1 MRAGSVCVFAR
12 LMNAKRCVS
21 VKRYEKP
28 LILQPHHANKAW
40 LILTAT
46 LSVPL
51 LLLPDSILLSQQN
64 ATVCVCGRARAGSLA
79 WALSCKKWPA
89 LWGAVEEENN
99 LW

>member
-1 MRAGSVCVFAR
+1 MCVCFVP
-12 LMNAKRCVS
+12 MNAKRCVS
-21 VKRYEKP
+21 VKRCEKP

-51 LLLPDSILLSQQN
+51 LLLPDSILLNQQN
-64 ATVCVCGRARAGSLA
+64 ASVCAGVWVRVWARARSLA